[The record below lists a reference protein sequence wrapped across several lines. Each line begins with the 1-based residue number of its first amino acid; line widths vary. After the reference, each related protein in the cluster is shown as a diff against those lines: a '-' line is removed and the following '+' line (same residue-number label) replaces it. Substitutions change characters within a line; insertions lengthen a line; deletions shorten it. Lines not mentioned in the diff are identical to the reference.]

1 MYSTLRVRQ
10 FLRRSILG
18 VESMQL
24 FQIATGCWP
33 LNDGCSM
40 KCNKYKLK
48 NDLEFL
54 AYANEGEELSL
65 SPFWEAELVEE
76 DVDPGKKEYCELQ
89 IIHAPESWSI
99 GRQTRDK
106 RLENEHIL
114 SYLDLANA
122 FFLLR
127 IKSLQKSKSIRDAVL
142 EKYTEVVQF
151 VNLEDNED
159 TRRDPQSSRSVPD
172 RIEGNAPCNK

>member
-1 MYSTLRVRQ
+1 
-10 FLRRSILG
+10 
-18 VESMQL
+18 
-24 FQIATGCWP
+24 
-33 LNDGCSM
+33 M

-76 DVDPGKKEYCELQ
+76 NVDPGKKEYCELQ

-99 GRQTRDK
+99 KKQTRDK
-106 RLENEHIL
+106 RLESEGIL

-127 IKSLQKSKSIRDAVL
+127 IKSLQKPKSIRDAVL
-142 EKYTEVVQF
+142 EKYIEVVQF
-151 VNLEDNED
+151 VNLENNED
-159 TRRDPQSSRSVPD
+159 TRGDSQSDRSIQNSNEGSEQSN
-172 RIEGNAPCNK
+172 RIRK

>member
-1 MYSTLRVRQ
+1 
-10 FLRRSILG
+10 
-18 VESMQL
+18 
-24 FQIATGCWP
+24 
-33 LNDGCSM
+33 M
-40 KCNKYKLK
+40 KCDKYKLK
-48 NDLEFL
+48 NGLEFL
-54 AYANEGEELSL
+54 AYANDGEELSL

-76 DVDPGKKEYCELQ
+76 NVDPGKKEYCELQ

-99 GRQTRDK
+99 KKQTRDK
-106 RLENEHIL
+106 RLESEHIL

-142 EKYTEVVQF
+142 EKYIEVVQF

-172 RIEGNAPCNK
+172 RIKGNTPCNK

>member
-1 MYSTLRVRQ
+1 MYERERFLTVRVKRYIRQ
-10 FLRRSILG
+10 SVLCAAL
-18 VESMQL
+18 MQL
-24 FQIATGCWP
+24 YQTVIVWLFQ
-33 LNDGCSM
+33 NVSKM
-40 KCNKYKLK
+40 KCGKYKLK
-48 NDLEFL
+48 NGLEFL
-54 AYANEGEELSL
+54 AYANDGEELSL

-76 DVDPGKKEYCELQ
+76 NVDPGKKEYCELQ

-99 GRQTRDK
+99 KKQTRDK
-106 RLENEHIL
+106 RLESEHIL

-151 VNLEDNED
+151 VNLEDNEN
-159 TRRDPQSSRSVPD
+159 SR
-172 RIEGNAPCNK
+172 GNS

>member
-1 MYSTLRVRQ
+1 
-10 FLRRSILG
+10 
-18 VESMQL
+18 
-24 FQIATGCWP
+24 
-33 LNDGCSM
+33 M
-40 KCNKYKLK
+40 KCSKFKLK
-48 NDLEFL
+48 NNTEFL
-54 AYANEGEELSL
+54 SYANDGEELSL

-76 DVDPGKKEYCELQ
+76 NVDPGKKEYCELQ

-99 GRQTRDK
+99 KKQTRDK

-142 EKYTEVVQF
+142 EKYTEVIQF
-151 VNLEDNED
+151 VNLDSNED
-159 TRRDPQSSRSVPD
+159 TRRDPQTSRSVPD